1 MDAEARLGKGARWS
15 LRRACERSMAEQA
28 KEGEV
33 SRELATYRRRMG
45 RMLEQALCRGKPT
58 DVVFVMGDGRRDVG
72 AHSGMLCSASAYF
85 KGMFESGMSEE
96 QEGVVRVPWWV
107 GVGTLRGLLE
117 WMYLGEWMGDGG
129 IGEDRGREVVG
140 V

>member
-1 MDAEARLGKGARWS
+1 
-15 LRRACERSMAEQA
+15 
-28 KEGEV
+28 
-33 SRELATYRRRMG
+33 
-45 RMLEQALCRGKPT
+45 MLEQALCRSKPT
-58 DVVFVMGDGRRDVG
+58 DVVFEMGDGRRDVG

-117 WMYLGEWMGDGG
+117 WMYLGEWMGDGDSVREG
-129 IGEDRGREVVG
+129 GEGVRCDVDGVGVLEGREVD
-140 V
+140 